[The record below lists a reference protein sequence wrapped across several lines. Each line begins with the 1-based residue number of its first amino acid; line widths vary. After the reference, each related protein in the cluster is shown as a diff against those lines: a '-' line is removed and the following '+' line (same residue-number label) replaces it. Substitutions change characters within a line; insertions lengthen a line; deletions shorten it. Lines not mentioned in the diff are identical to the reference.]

1 MHSTSFRMSV
11 SIIVILGV
19 FCKAHF
25 KSLRMH
31 DTTENL
37 PLAALYE
44 RMTIKSFLPDHKIF
58 IFSAKATSSCSVMT
72 LSPSLCSGQFGLA
85 RIQLIISAFLF
96 DQLIMCT
103 SLDDS
108 SLLQYHNAVGIAD
121 R

>member
-37 PLAALYE
+37 PLAALL
-44 RMTIKSFLPDHKIF
+44 FFF
-58 IFSAKATSSCSVMT
+58 IF
-72 LSPSLCSGQFGLA
+72 LCSYA
-85 RIQLIISAFLF
+85 LIAFPVY
-96 DQLIMCT
+96 
-103 SLDDS
+103 S
-108 SLLQYHNAVGIAD
+108 
-121 R
+121 

>member
-25 KSLRMH
+25 KSLRIH

-44 RMTIKSFLPDHKIF
+44 RMAIKSFLPDHKIF
-58 IFSAKATSSCSVMT
+58 LIFLKEA
-72 LSPSLCSGQFGLA
+72 LLFFFIFLCSYA
-85 RIQLIISAFLF
+85 LIAFPVY
-96 DQLIMCT
+96 
-103 SLDDS
+103 S
-108 SLLQYHNAVGIAD
+108 
-121 R
+121 

>member
-25 KSLRMH
+25 KSLRIH

-44 RMTIKSFLPDHKIF
+44 RMAIKSFLSNHKIF
-58 IFSAKATSSCSVMT
+58 LIFPKEA
-72 LSPSLCSGQFGLA
+72 L
-85 RIQLIISAFLF
+85 LF
-96 DQLIMCT
+96 FFILYVLM
-103 SLDDS
+103 
-108 SLLQYHNAVGIAD
+108 H
-121 R
+121 

>member
-25 KSLRMH
+25 KSLRIH

-44 RMTIKSFLPDHKIF
+44 RMAIKSFLPDHKIF
-58 IFSAKATSSCSVMT
+58 LIFPKEAFIFLYFFMF
-72 LSPSLCSGQFGLA
+72 LCADRIS

>member
-58 IFSAKATSSCSVMT
+58 LIFLYFFMF
-72 LSPSLCSGQFGLA
+72 LCADCIS

>member
-44 RMTIKSFLPDHKIF
+44 RMAIKSFLPDHKIF
-58 IFSAKATSSCSVMT
+58 SQRKLFYFSLFFMFLYADRIS
-72 LSPSLCSGQFGLA
+72 
-85 RIQLIISAFLF
+85 RIQLIISTFLF

>member
-25 KSLRMH
+25 KSLRIH

-44 RMTIKSFLPDHKIF
+44 RMAIKSFLPDHKIF
-58 IFSAKATSSCSVMT
+58 LIFPKEALLFFFIFFMF
-72 LSPSLCSGQFGLA
+72 LCADRIS

>member
-25 KSLRMH
+25 KSLRIH

-44 RMTIKSFLPDHKIF
+44 RMAIKSFLPDHKIF
-58 IFSAKATSSCSVMT
+58 LYFFMF
-72 LSPSLCSGQFGLA
+72 LCADRIS

>member
-44 RMTIKSFLPDHKIF
+44 RIAIKSFLPDHKIF
-58 IFSAKATSSCSVMT
+58 LIFPKEALLFFFIFFMF
-72 LSPSLCSGQFGLA
+72 LCADRIS

>member
-44 RMTIKSFLPDHKIF
+44 RMAIKSFLPDHKIF
-58 IFSAKATSSCSVMT
+58 LIFPKKA
-72 LSPSLCSGQFGLA
+72 LLFFFIFLCSYA
-85 RIQLIISAFLF
+85 LIAFPVY
-96 DQLIMCT
+96 
-103 SLDDS
+103 S
-108 SLLQYHNAVGIAD
+108 
-121 R
+121 

>member
-11 SIIVILGV
+11 SIIVILSV

-25 KSLRMH
+25 KSLRIH

-58 IFSAKATSSCSVMT
+58 LIFPKEALLFSFIF
-72 LSPSLCSGQFGLA
+72 LCFYA
-85 RIQLIISAFLF
+85 LIAFPVY
-96 DQLIMCT
+96 
-103 SLDDS
+103 S
-108 SLLQYHNAVGIAD
+108 
-121 R
+121 

>member
-25 KSLRMH
+25 KSLRIH

-44 RMTIKSFLPDHKIF
+44 HMAIKSFLPDHKIF
-58 IFSAKATSSCSVMT
+58 LFSQRK
-72 LSPSLCSGQFGLA
+72 LFYFSLFFMFLCADRIS

>member
-44 RMTIKSFLPDHKIF
+44 RIAIKSFLPDHKIF
-58 IFSAKATSSCSVMT
+58 LIFPKEA
-72 LSPSLCSGQFGLA
+72 LLFSLIFMFLCADCIS
-85 RIQLIISAFLF
+85 RIQLIVSAFLF
-96 DQLIMCT
+96 DQLVMGT
-103 SLDDS
+103 ALDDS
-108 SLLQYHNAVGIAD
+108 SLLQYHDAVRIAD
-121 R
+121 CR

>member
-44 RMTIKSFLPDHKIF
+44 RMAIKSFLPDHKIF
-58 IFSAKATSSCSVMT
+58 LIFPKGSSFIFLYFFMF
-72 LSPSLCSGQFGLA
+72 LCADCIS

>member
-58 IFSAKATSSCSVMT
+58 LIFPKEALLFSFMF
-72 LSPSLCSGQFGLA
+72 LCADRIS

>member
-25 KSLRMH
+25 KSLRIH

-44 RMTIKSFLPDHKIF
+44 RMGDKKLP
-58 IFSAKATSSCSVMT
+58 
-72 LSPSLCSGQFGLA
+72 SG
-85 RIQLIISAFLF
+85 S
-96 DQLIMCT
+96 
-103 SLDDS
+103 
-108 SLLQYHNAVGIAD
+108 
-121 R
+121 

>member
-25 KSLRMH
+25 KSLRIH

-44 RMTIKSFLPDHKIF
+44 RMAIKSFLPDHKIF
-58 IFSAKATSSCSVMT
+58 LIFPKEA
-72 LSPSLCSGQFGLA
+72 LLFSLFFMFLCTDRIS

-103 SLDDS
+103 SLYDS

>member
-19 FCKAHF
+19 FCEAHF

-44 RMTIKSFLPDHKIF
+44 RMAIKSFLPDHKIF
-58 IFSAKATSSCSVMT
+58 LIFPKEALLFFMFLYADRIS
-72 LSPSLCSGQFGLA
+72 